1 MDMAQLSNTLLQIF
15 YIMIGLYMGLTMVFT
30 IKDKNHK
37 TRIGTALFWGILS
50 AVFMFG
56 DYIPSQ
62 IVGALVIVI
71 AVLSATKQ
79 INIGTLKQLDETFA
93 TLKAEKLGLKG
104 TQLEESIDLKLEP
117 DLIEILQQS
126 EGYLPAYHMNKQ
138 HWISVQLKKVAPE
151 QILKLLE
158 MSYKFTK

>member
-93 TLKAEKLGLKG
+93 TLKAEKLGLKIFIP
-104 TQLEESIDLKLEP
+104 SINSDN
-117 DLIEILQQS
+117 S
-126 EGYLPAYHMNKQ
+126 NAYSIIYRFLWNSCYRY
-138 HWISVQLKKVAPE
+138 IININFS
-151 QILKLLE
+151 INICNN
-158 MSYKFTK
+158 

>member
-71 AVLSATKQ
+71 ADILSPT
-79 INIGTLKQLDETFA
+79 
-93 TLKAEKLGLKG
+93 
-104 TQLEESIDLKLEP
+104 
-117 DLIEILQQS
+117 
-126 EGYLPAYHMNKQ
+126 PAAVNNTPNDA
-138 HWISVQLKKVAPE
+138 SN
-151 QILKLLE
+151 
-158 MSYKFTK
+158 